1 MVRLYGYTYDKVR
14 ATLNYPNLWC
24 DFQKTVLKI
33 VNKILEKTD
42 YITEILTIIKEE
54 AYKAIQE
61 TQECDD
67 CNGDKECKCNEKV
80 NEVVREKIKNGKI
93 IGDYP
98 NVNLTDLINN
108 ISKDKNI
115 VNVSS
120 KKKVKIKET
129 TLQNIIECLTDFKS
143 ASKKNKKNK
152 KGFFGYECESG
163 DLSYKN
169 TTTIELKYIRQGDK
183 PYEIRNAL
191 GQTLEN
197 AIVSDLKNAVL
208 LIWDEAYSE
217 ENWDEKSEK
226 FISMFINNPFGI
238 NFAVIRIRVYENHCT
253 ADIYL

>member
-24 DFQKTVLKI
+24 NFQKTVLEATREILKEASLIVEILTCMKEKAKKI
-33 VNKILEKTD
+33 IQEKQQKYTDNRKLTKEVNKILKKL
-42 YITEILTIIKEE
+42 IFSGNL
-54 AYKAIQE
+54 
-61 TQECDD
+61 
-67 CNGDKECKCNEKV
+67 NLH
-80 NEVVREKIKNGKI
+80 IKN
-93 IGDYP
+93 
-98 NVNLTDLINN
+98 L
-108 ISKDKNI
+108 KNI
-115 VNVSS
+115 LNKNKQLVSVS
-120 KKKVKIKET
+120 GKKSEAKVKET
-129 TLQNIIECLTDFKS
+129 TLQNIIECLTDFES
-143 ASKKNKKNK
+143 ASKKNK
-152 KGFFGYECESG
+152 KGFFGYKCESG